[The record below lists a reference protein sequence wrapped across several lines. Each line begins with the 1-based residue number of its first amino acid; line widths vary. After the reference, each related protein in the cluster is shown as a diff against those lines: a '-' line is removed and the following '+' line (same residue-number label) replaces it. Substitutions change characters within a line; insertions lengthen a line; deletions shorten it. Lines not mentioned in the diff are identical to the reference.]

1 MGKSSGWL
9 KWINF
14 DKDLRNK
21 THKVFD
27 GSSIYQDDTQLLAAK
42 GAGTLSIR
50 LEKHQ
55 AFNLDLIATN
65 ALLRLMVNQDS
76 VKLYCIYRG
85 RFILLKE
92 DHSEDIGLEA
102 DFDCTYW
109 LSFDARSRTVL
120 FGKHQ
125 PKVENIAFAYR
136 LPRSNKSPGQYWM
149 NNIAHYRIGTPA
161 TVVFLSK
168 DMVKKG
174 SMKQVGID
182 LASDFTEQ

>member
-1 MGKSSGWL
+1 MKQVSSPKDVVSMGKYFGWL

-27 GSSIYQDDTQLLAAK
+27 GASIYQDETQLLAAK
-42 GAGTLSIR
+42 GAGTLSVR
-50 LEKHQ
+50 LKKYK
-55 AFNLDLIATN
+55 AFNLDLTATN

-92 DHSEDIGLEA
+92 DHSEGIGLETNA
-102 DFDCTYW
+102 DCTYW
-109 LSFDARSRTVL
+109 LSFDASRRIVL

-125 PKVENIAFAYR
+125 PRVENTTFAFI

-149 NNIAHYRIGTPA
+149 NNIAHYRISDSA
-161 TVVFLSK
+161 MIALLSK
-168 DMVKKG
+168 DTVKKR
-174 SMKQVGID
+174 Q
-182 LASDFTEQ
+182 

>member
-1 MGKSSGWL
+1 MGKPSEWL
-9 KWINF
+9 KWISF

-27 GSSIYQDDTQLLAAK
+27 GSSIYQDDIELLVAK

-50 LEKHQ
+50 LEKHK
-55 AFNLDLIATN
+55 AFNFDLIATN

-92 DHSEDIGLEA
+92 VYSEGIGLET
-102 DFDCTYW
+102 DSDCTYW
-109 LSFDARSRTVL
+109 LSFDASSRIVL

-125 PKVENIAFAYR
+125 PDVENTTFAFI

-149 NNIAHYRIGTPA
+149 NNIAHYRISSPA
-161 TVVFLSK
+161 TVVLLSK
-168 DMVKKG
+168 DTVKKRAIKK
-174 SMKQVGID
+174 SALI
-182 LASDFTEQ
+182 